1 MNIICALLSH
11 FKFIFSEP
19 FVRNKK
25 NFNSIKS
32 QKYFKKV
39 IFFNI
44 VLLLSGCA
52 VIAQPIKEKAAATIA
67 QDIDSAAT
75 GVSYPVAGAVNP
87 DLENNPPHV
96 DLSQYQSV
104 QSIIGRPRQRPDIAI
119 AVAAS
124 GGGYRAANLTAGVL
138 MGLEQTTDPHLKG
151 NLLEEVDY
159 FSTVSGGGLGVGYY
173 LASLYNYLQE
183 YGNSPF
189 NPEFSFS
196 NTIQSLPV
204 INPLDQDYSKEIF
217 SSQNGGE
224 KIEDKINDAILKTN
238 NAGTL
243 LLGNI
248 FIPRSGSPAAV
259 KLPYWVTNATIYQN
273 AALFPFT
280 PDVLQKYAVRSY
292 SYHEATHA
300 INNGGYD
307 VPAAVGMTASAS
319 YPFAVPPVTLTSV
332 GCQENPCY
340 LHLLDGGLADNLG
353 VYTALNL
360 LSQDTSKIKILI
372 VIDAYKAAL
381 EPYSKQLLPPSNSTI
396 FWRILTMS
404 ADAERQNIKQN
415 VNVLAKDMLCRQNAT
430 NVLVIYLDLAKY
442 PQARNVSTSFT
453 ITPAQQKI
461 LLQAGEDL
469 VLKNKQFALLK
480 QFLAGDKSIGQC
492 EH

>member
-1 MNIICALLSH
+1 MKII
-11 FKFIFSEP
+11 KF
-19 FVRNKK
+19 
-25 NFNSIKS
+25 FNYQQYLRRIV
-32 QKYFKKV
+32 FL
-39 IFFNI
+39 NI
-44 VLLLSGCA
+44 VLFLSGCTL
-52 VIAQPIKEKAAATIA
+52 ISQPIKEKAAATIA

-75 GVSYPVAGAVNP
+75 GVSYPVAGAMNP
-87 DLENNPPHV
+87 DVENNPPQV
-96 DLSQYQSV
+96 ELSQYQSV
-104 QSIIGRPRQRPDIAI
+104 QSTIGRPRQRPDIAI

-189 NPEFSFS
+189 NPEFSFT
-196 NTIQSLPV
+196 NTIQSLPLR
-204 INPLDQDYSKEIF
+204 NPLDQDYSKEIF
-217 SSQNGGE
+217 SSQNSGE
-224 KIEDKINDAILKTN
+224 KIEDELSDAILKKN
-238 NAGTL
+238 NGGTL
-243 LLGNI
+243 LLGDI
-248 FIPRSGSPAAV
+248 FIPRNGSPAAV

-280 PDVLQKYAVRSY
+280 PDVLQKYAVQSY
-292 SYHEATHA
+292 SYHAATHS
-300 INNGGYD
+300 INNYGYD

-319 YPFAVPPVTLTSV
+319 YPFAVPPVTLGSV
-332 GCQENPCY
+332 GCKNNPCY

-381 EPYSKQLLPPSNSTI
+381 DPYSKQLLPPSNATI

-404 ADAERQNIKQN
+404 TDAARQNIKEN
-415 VNVLAKDMLCRQNAT
+415 VNELAKDTLCHRNAT
-430 NVLVIYLDLAKY
+430 NVIVIYLDLAQY

-453 ITPAQQKI
+453 ITPVQQKI

-469 VLKNKQFALLK
+469 VLKNKQFAELK
-480 QFLAGDKSIGQC
+480 QFLNGDKSIGQC
-492 EH
+492 D